1 MVVGAMIEFAVLLHM
16 RRNCEH
22 KVLYEIVSKNN
33 VYEEEFASN
42 SKQHSN
48 LKNGSSTAENLLNL
62 EKPVFM
68 LEDTIKKERRAF
80 TYKSH
85 KVDYIALLIFG
96 LLFSIFNGFYWI
108 FYLFL

>member
-1 MVVGAMIEFAVLLHM
+1 MVVGAMIEFAVLLHL

-22 KVLYEIVSKNN
+22 KVLFEIVSSDK
-33 VYEEEFASN
+33 EEILATN

-48 LKNGSSTAENLLNL
+48 LKNGSSPSENLLNI

-68 LEDTIKKERRAF
+68 LEDTIKKQRRAF

-85 KVDYIALLIFG
+85 KIDYIALLIFG
-96 LLFSIFNGFYWI
+96 LLFLIFNCFYWI

>member
-1 MVVGAMIEFAVLLHM
+1 MVVGAMIEFAALLHL

-22 KVLYEIVSKNN
+22 KVLYEIVSSDK
-33 VYEEEFASN
+33 EEVLAAN

-48 LKNGSSTAENLLNL
+48 LKNGSSPSENLLNI

-68 LEDTIKKERRAF
+68 LEDTIKKQRRAF

-85 KVDYIALLIFG
+85 KIDNAALLIFG
-96 LLFSIFNGFYWI
+96 LLF
-108 FYLFL
+108 